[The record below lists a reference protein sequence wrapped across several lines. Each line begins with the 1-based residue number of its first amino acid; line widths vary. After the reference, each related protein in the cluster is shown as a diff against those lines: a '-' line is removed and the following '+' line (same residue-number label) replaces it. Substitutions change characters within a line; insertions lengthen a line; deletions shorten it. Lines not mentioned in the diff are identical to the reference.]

1 MKILLDAKD
10 LINVVEHAKP
20 LSITELSNWL
30 SKKNAVLVYSFE
42 NIRALAGPLAVDPS
56 QAPKIV
62 GYLKKLESL
71 PHCYIST
78 NLDLLEQEAA
88 VRAFEEKREYQSIDP
103 YVPRFDNVFPQ
114 LAQPDRLSYP
124 LSEVVLDIFWKCPQI
139 FARRLK
145 LEEIYAFA
153 LKEDRDRQNLKA
165 PIDVDLSYTPFV
177 ELLEMKSSRSREQA
191 EEIASWVAADPL
203 RCPALRLVRAV
214 GAVISRDV
222 QYAPRRGDVPDIS
235 DIMQIPYVDKA
246 TLDRAMLH
254 YFRAGVRQLES
265 KGELGYSSKGTF
277 RNLSELLDAEP

>member
-56 QAPKIV
+56 QIPKIV
-62 GYLKKLESL
+62 SDLEKLESL
-71 PHCYIST
+71 PHCYISA
-78 NLDLLEQEAA
+78 NLDLMEQEAA
-88 VRAFEEKREYQSIDP
+88 VRAFEEKREYQSVNP
-103 YVPRFDNVFPQ
+103 YVPRFDNVFPP

-124 LSEVVLDIFWKCPQI
+124 LSEVVLDIFRKCPQI
-139 FARRLK
+139 FARRLR

-153 LKEDRDRQNLKA
+153 LKGDRDRQNLKA
-165 PIDVDLSYTPFV
+165 PIDVNLPYTPSV
-177 ELLEMKSSRSREQA
+177 ELLEMKSSLSKKQA

-222 QYAPRRGDVPDIS
+222 QYAPRSGDVYDIS

-265 KGELGYSSKGTF
+265 KGELGYSSEGTF